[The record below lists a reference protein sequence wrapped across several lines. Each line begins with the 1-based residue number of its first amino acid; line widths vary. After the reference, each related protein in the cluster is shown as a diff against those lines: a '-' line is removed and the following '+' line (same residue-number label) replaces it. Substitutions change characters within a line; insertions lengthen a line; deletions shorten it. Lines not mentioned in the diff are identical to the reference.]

1 MNTLLSESSP
11 VTGSD
16 WAFSSVGTVVGA
28 SAKGATVVV
37 VGATVVVVVV
47 ASAMGATVVVVGAT
61 VVVVVVVPAKMFDAT
76 ESPIALTALMVT
88 EYAVPFVSPEM
99 VNGLEVDAGFNTKY
113 VTPSVEYL

>member
-1 MNTLLSESSP
+1 MLSESSP

-16 WAFSSVGTVVGA
+16 WAFSSVGIVVGA
-28 SAKGATVVV
+28 SALGATVVV
-37 VGATVVVVVV
+37 VGATVVVV
-47 ASAMGATVVVVGAT
+47 GATVVVVGAT
-61 VVVVVVVPAKMFDAT
+61 VVVVGVPAKMFDAT

-99 VNGLEVDAGFNTKY
+99 VNGLEVDAGFNAEY

>member
-1 MNTLLSESSP
+1 MTKNKPMNTMLSESSP

-16 WAFSSVGTVVGA
+16 WAFSSVGIVVGA
-28 SAKGATVVV
+28 SALGATVVV
-37 VGATVVVVVV
+37 VG
-47 ASAMGATVVVVGAT
+47 
-61 VVVVVVVPAKMFDAT
+61 VPAKMFDAT

-99 VNGLEVDAGFNTKY
+99 VNGLEVDAGFNAEY

>member
-1 MNTLLSESSP
+1 MTKNKPMNTMLSESSP

-16 WAFSSVGTVVGA
+16 WAFSSVGIVVGA
-28 SAKGATVVV
+28 SALGATVVV
-37 VGATVVVVVV
+37 VGATVVVV
-47 ASAMGATVVVVGAT
+47 G
-61 VVVVVVVPAKMFDAT
+61 VPAKMFDAT

-99 VNGLEVDAGFNTKY
+99 VNGLEVDAGFNAEY

>member
-1 MNTLLSESSP
+1 MTKNKPMNTMLSESSP

-16 WAFSSVGTVVGA
+16 WAFSSVGIVVGA
-28 SAKGATVVV
+28 SALGATVVV
-37 VGATVVVVVV
+37 VGATVVVV
-47 ASAMGATVVVVGAT
+47 GATVVVVG
-61 VVVVVVVPAKMFDAT
+61 VPAKMFDAT

-99 VNGLEVDAGFNTKY
+99 VNGLEVDAGFNAEY